1 MKNIVKENE
10 NYQVC
15 YDNSINRLYITCVGF
30 WQEETVTEFIKIQTA
45 ALRLVKPNFTLVA
58 DMRDYKTLPQNLLKA
73 QKDSQDD
80 LIKAGIYKVAQI
92 LSKSVIANMQLKKIT
107 QENDMPINSFQTTE
121 EGEAWLTKMSEN
133 L

>member
-30 WQEETVTEFIKIQTA
+30 WQEETVTEFIQVQTN
-45 ALRLVKPNFTLVA
+45 ALRLVKPNYTLVA
-58 DMRDYKTLPQNLLKA
+58 DMRDYKTLPQNLVEA
-73 QKDSQDD
+73 QKNSQQD
-80 LIKAGIYKVAQI
+80 LINAGLYKVAEI

-107 QENDMPINSFQTTE
+107 QHNDMPVNSFQTLE
-121 EGEAWLTKMSEN
+121 EGEAWLTKMSEK